1 MELIRLDDDDDD
13 DEYWPG
19 GLWDLSSPTRD

>member
-19 GLWDLSSPTRD
+19 GLWDLSSPTSD